1 MQHVCR
7 VLPRPISLS
16 LFGSLAKNRGK
27 PSSTDSPSPDEVVAD
42 GFMQMDLRQA
52 KHETAQTGEDPYP
65 QGLPLA
71 ECGLLRRETSS
82 AMRRL
87 WLRRS
92 AEERQRW
99 GEAAAKCQKGQ
110 KRYRDGFHL
119 FSASLRGRRSFHEQR
134 DIRPLRTL
142 PGPAELTTRFSLAGQ
157 RRWVRSSGQVAART
171 WPDERNHPGTG
182 LECMPSP
189 TPELWVVNVGFVPYP
204 EAAEAA
210 RSIGHF
216 SEEGEQLDAR
226 PQLAPPAPSTR
237 PDRTIVG

>member
-1 MQHVCR
+1 MRQS
-7 VLPRPISLS
+7 PPAK
-16 LFGSLAKNRGK
+16 GKNRGK
-27 PSSTDSPSPDEVVAD
+27 PSSTGSPSPESVVAD
-42 GFMQMDLRQA
+42 GFMRMDVRQA
-52 KHETAQTGEDPYP
+52 KHEMAQTGEGPHP

-71 ECGLLRRETSS
+71 ELVAAQTSS
-82 AMRRL
+82 ALGRL

-99 GEAAAKCQKGQ
+99 GEAAAKCQTGQ

-119 FSASLRGRRSFHEQR
+119 FSASLRERRSFHEQR

-142 PGPAELTTRFSLAGQ
+142 IPPPGPAELTTRFSLAGQ

-204 EAAEAA
+204 KAA
-210 RSIGHF
+210 
-216 SEEGEQLDAR
+216 
-226 PQLAPPAPSTR
+226 PAPR
-237 PDRTIVG
+237 GG